1 MKVTEFLKE
10 AKDGL
15 VTVEFMKVRDGGK
28 RVMAC
33 TLNNDTAK
41 SFGLIPYNVISCFPI
56 LSN

>member
-1 MKVTEFLKE
+1 MFDSTEFLKE

-41 SFGLIPYNVISCFPI
+41 SFGQEIP
-56 LSN
+56 